1 MCRVCSSLKSVS
13 REGERDFELRISK
26 CEFEIFNVFNSI
38 SPPCKFEIRNSK
50 FAIPM
55 LDSSAMSGEKSAG
68 GSGAGNIAVT
78 LSRRLGMVI
87 VLALAFF
94 MSATVTIYTLFRSGD
109 TRVPNVVGKSETEA
123 QQIALKAGLNV
134 KIQRRSD
141 DKIPPNTV
149 IETRPA
155 PNSSVKKESALT
167 IVVSTGPV
175 QKSEAENRF
184 SFLVSRFSFGDETAS
199 LRQ

>member
-1 MCRVCSSLKSVS
+1 
-13 REGERDFELRISK
+13 
-26 CEFEIFNVFNSI
+26 
-38 SPPCKFEIRNSK
+38 
-50 FAIPM
+50 
-55 LDSSAMSGEKSAG
+55 
-68 GSGAGNIAVT
+68 
-78 LSRRLGMVI
+78 MVI

-109 TRVPNVVGKSETEA
+109 TRVPNVIGRSETEA

-141 DKIPPNTV
+141 DRIPPNTV
-149 IETRPA
+149 IETRPG

-175 QKSEAENRF
+175 QTKSETEHRSA
-184 SFLVSRFSFGDETAS
+184 FLVARLSFPGTGNLGCANKPQTRNEKRETRNDKRR
-199 LRQ
+199 L